1 VLVIAVPDAG
11 SLQARLFGDRWLH
24 LDPPRHL
31 VHLTRGALLAGLE
44 RHGFVAERR
53 SALRGGQ
60 VAIGWLDGLVG
71 TLPGDLR
78 LYPALR
84 AAGAR
89 DAPLGPGR
97 RAVTLLAGV
106 ALAPLALAGAALEA
120 ALGRSG
126 TIYVEARRA

>member
-1 VLVIAVPDAG
+1 
-11 SLQARLFGDRWLH
+11 
-24 LDPPRHL
+24 
-31 VHLTRGALLAGLE
+31 VHLTRGALLSGLE
-44 RHGFVAERR
+44 HHGFVAERR

-71 TLPGDLR
+71 SLPGGLR

-89 DAPLGPGR
+89 DVPMAPR
-97 RAVTLLAGV
+97 ER
-106 ALAPLALAGAALEA
+106 ALALAAAVLLTPVALAGAALEA

-126 TIYVEARRA
+126 TVYVEARRG

>member
-1 VLVIAVPDAG
+1 VIAVPDAG

-71 TLPGDLR
+71 SLPGDLR

-84 AAGAR
+84 AHGAR
-89 DAPLGPGR
+89 DVAMSQR
-97 RAVTLLAGV
+97 ERAITLAAGI
-106 ALAPLALAGAALEA
+106 ALAPVALAGAALEA